1 MAPSYKVYIA
11 ASWRHEHAVRML
23 TEKIRFLGVE
33 VLSFVENSADVAGLA
48 SKPDGKEFDEW
59 VWSEDGY
66 DKFQFDTNS
75 ATNASAV
82 IYLGPSGTDAWAE
95 VGAAWSAGV
104 PVLGLSAK
112 GEQAGLMCRMVEWF
126 ANHDELLAMLKEM
139 KDAKCG
145 APTAATTA

>member
-1 MAPSYKVYIA
+1 MARPYIVYIA

-23 TEKIRFLGVE
+23 TEKIRSLGIE
-33 VLSFVENSADVAGLA
+33 VLSFVENSAAVAGLA
-48 SKPDGKEFDEW
+48 SKPNGKEFDEW

-66 DKFQFDTNS
+66 GKFEFDTNS
-75 ATNASAV
+75 AMNASAL

-95 VGAAWSAGV
+95 VGAAWAVGV
-104 PVLGLSAK
+104 PVLGISAK

-139 KDAKCG
+139 RDARCS
-145 APTAATTA
+145 APVEATKA